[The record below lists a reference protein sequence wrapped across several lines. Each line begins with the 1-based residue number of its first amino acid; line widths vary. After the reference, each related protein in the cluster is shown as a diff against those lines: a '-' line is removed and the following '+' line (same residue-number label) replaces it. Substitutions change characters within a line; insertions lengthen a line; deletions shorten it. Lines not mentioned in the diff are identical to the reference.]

1 MNMSAKDAENDVK
14 WLSNKYCSGRSYIQ
28 SLFDPVQNYAIYGI
42 TKDQAESLKMSMK
55 ASKCISRF
63 RTVKSNGGYYVILC
77 FKYDRSKD
85 TERDEYIRKTKQ
97 EEETRARL
105 AKEKFDNDVANTDTD
120 KFKLS

>member
-1 MNMSAKDAENDVK
+1 MSSKDAENDVT

-42 TKDQAESLKMSMK
+42 TKDQADILKERMK

-63 RTVKSNGGYYVILC
+63 RTVKTNGGYYVILC

-85 TERDEYIRKTKQ
+85 KDRDEYIKTVKQ
-97 EEETRARL
+97 AEAERARL
-105 AKEKFDNDVANTDTD
+105 AK
-120 KFKLS
+120 